1 MRGVLLMEVWKH
13 LHKLHVDAN
22 DTGLILS
29 LKKSSSICY
38 PFVVPHESVIV
49 LMKGQNLTFGVEFIN
64 IFNGT
69 AIVVIA
75 WPPKLSVNMVLV
87 SSRATA
93 PLSSQ
98 HSGKQSHASVHG
110 RNYQSASQ
118 PSNWGIRL
126 NSVKWHFSGGG
137 TRCSR
142 LWIKVIPQQRSSFQS
157 SRRTSDGREM
167 GAVNKTVIETDWGLL
182 LMLLFFCQPGS
193 EWQSGTAHDE
203 WGLSNAPRQYPY
215 KF

>member
-1 MRGVLLMEVWKH
+1 MTPDSFCHWKKAQAFVIHLSSPMKVLLFWWKGKIWH
-13 LHKLHVDAN
+13 LEWN
-22 DTGLILS
+22 SLI
-29 LKKSSSICY
+29 
-38 PFVVPHESVIV
+38 F
-49 LMKGQNLTFGVEFIN
+49 LMAR
-64 IFNGT
+64 

-157 SRRTSDGREM
+157 SRRTSGGREM